1 VVQPV
6 RATTATDG
14 QLTITSRFGGSALVS
29 AAMTGEHAGDELKDA
44 LARFAAARYGREA
57 AFDARLDDDLETAM
71 RTVDRLVAGRPALER
86 LWPR

>member
-1 VVQPV
+1 
-6 RATTATDG
+6 
-14 QLTITSRFGGSALVS
+14 
-29 AAMTGEHAGDELKDA
+29 MTGEHAGDELKDA